1 MRYRLSAL
9 LMLLACGNP
18 AAPSVPKVSV
28 TMIERTTEGP
38 ARTVISVLN
47 ETSTAIEV
55 GGCGMILRPEIHER
69 LSAHPGWT
77 KTRLLTPMPN
87 SIAYRIAL
95 VATGR
100 WDAAIGLAETNDW
113 DIAAAVLILKEAGG
127 VATDGDGRSFSFN
140 QPLTKHPGVVA
151 AGAGL
156 HPLLMEKLQV
166 LSRPA

>member
-55 GGCGMILRPEIHER
+55 GGCGMFIQGLRDDGWHVVHSPSCIGA
-69 LSAHPGWT
+69 SISVAPGAT
-77 KTRLLTPMPN
+77 HSREFAFLASEATVPAD
-87 SIAYRIAL
+87 AYR
-95 VATGR
+95 
-100 WDAAIGLAETNDW
+100 
-113 DIAAAVLILKEAGG
+113 AAVGY
-127 VATDGDGRSFSFN
+127 
-140 QPLTKHPGVVA
+140 HVA
-151 AGAGL
+151 AGSGEHFAYSA
-156 HPLLMEKLQV
+156 PLD
-166 LSRPA
+166 P